1 MVKERRVERIRLDFE
16 GKDAKKMKYIKEQR
30 GITFNTEL
38 IRMLLTEEFKRLGGK
53 EELL

>member
-1 MVKERRVERIRLDFE
+1 MNEDKTVRLRMDFL
-16 GKDAKKMKYIKEQR
+16 GKDAKKINYIKKQR

-38 IRMLLTEEFKRLGGK
+38 IRVLLTEEFKRLGGK